1 MPRNGENSSRDMKFD
16 DEKFLIRRFVV
27 VVAKLFD
34 LLKKGVL
41 KQHSDNFVSIF
52 PLLGKL
58 GQEYSKD
65 ICSELNMYYSLLV
78 LLCTATNS
86 LQAIGHFMALRF
98 SYSGVA
104 FYLLTQHNTCYPP
117 VVAVLIVAKDGEKA
131 IC

>member
-1 MPRNGENSSRDMKFD
+1 MAKNGENSSSDRKYD

-52 PLLGKL
+52 PLAGKL

-65 ICSELNMYYSLLV
+65 ICSELNMYYF
-78 LLCTATNS
+78 
-86 LQAIGHFMALRF
+86 IGTIVYCNKLITGDWSFYGL
-98 SYSGVA
+98 A
-104 FYLLTQHNTCYPP
+104 FFL
-117 VVAVLIVAKDGEKA
+117 
-131 IC
+131 